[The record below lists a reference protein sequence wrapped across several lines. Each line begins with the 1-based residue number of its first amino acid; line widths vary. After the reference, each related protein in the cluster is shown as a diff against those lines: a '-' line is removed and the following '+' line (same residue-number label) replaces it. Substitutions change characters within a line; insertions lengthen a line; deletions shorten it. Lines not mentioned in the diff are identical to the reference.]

1 MRKYINIVE
10 SLQLVESKSH
20 PIIVVDVQPAY
31 DNKLNSKIINF
42 VHNQT
47 GPKLMFVN
55 ADRDGLTDDTI
66 DSIKQYWEEEVGYA
80 DSEDDGYYE
89 SAIDWNTYT
98 IVDKGYGY
106 FRDWMDQGIDEHVI
120 IRVIRLMYQQQVSDS
135 RMLFGGEDSDEYTT
149 ELEKILDGNDL
160 DFCANNPISIYWTN
174 VAQLKKFSGAYIVG
188 GAKDECLREV
198 ELLMSAFNIKYKR
211 INSLVY

>member
-1 MRKYINIVE
+1 MDR
-10 SLQLVESKSH
+10 
-20 PIIVVDVQPAY
+20 
-31 DNKLNSKIINF
+31 NSKIINF

-55 ADRDGLTDDTI
+55 ADRDGMTDDTI

-80 DSEDDGYYE
+80 DSEDDDYYE
-89 SAIDWNTYT
+89 SAINWNTYT

-160 DFCANNPISIYWTN
+160 DFCANTGRVLKIEVAMKNNFGFGGTN
-174 VAQLKKFSGAYIVG
+174 GTLVFKKFNA
-188 GAKDECLREV
+188 
-198 ELLMSAFNIKYKR
+198 
-211 INSLVY
+211 

>member
-1 MRKYINIVE
+1 MRNYIDIIDGKPTLTE
-10 SLQLVESKSH
+10 GKSH
-20 PIIVVDVQPAY
+20 PIIIVDVQPAY
-31 DNKLNSKIINF
+31 HNKLSSKIINF

-55 ADRDGLTDDTI
+55 ADKDGLTDDTI
-66 DSIKQYWEEEVGYA
+66 DSIKQYWDDEVGYT
-80 DSEDDGYYE
+80 DDNEYYE
-89 SAIDWNTYT
+89 SVIDWSTYT

-106 FRDWMDQGIDEHVI
+106 FRNWMDHGVSNNVI

-135 RMLFGGEDSDEYTT
+135 RDLFGGDEYEDYMI
-149 ELEKILDGNDL
+149 ELEKVLSGNDL
-160 DFCANNPISIYWTN
+160 DFCATNPISIYWTN

-188 GAKDECLREV
+188 GGRDECLFEV

-211 INSLVY
+211 IDSLVY